1 MTTQAAASGGQPSAG
16 PGTEVP
22 ARADG
27 VQLLGEVQGSGYR
40 RPPALARRQD
50 GQVVQ
55 LTPLLHQVLVAV
67 DGRRTVPEIAEAVSD
82 SSGRLVAPDDVRQ
95 LLDSSLRPLGL

>member
-1 MTTQAAASGGQPSAG
+1 MTTQAAAPGGQPSAG

-67 DGRRTVPEIAEAVSD
+67 DGRLDLLLPELAAGVTGQLGQWCSIASTAVVPGCRAW
-82 SSGRLVAPDDVRQ
+82 
-95 LLDSSLRPLGL
+95 